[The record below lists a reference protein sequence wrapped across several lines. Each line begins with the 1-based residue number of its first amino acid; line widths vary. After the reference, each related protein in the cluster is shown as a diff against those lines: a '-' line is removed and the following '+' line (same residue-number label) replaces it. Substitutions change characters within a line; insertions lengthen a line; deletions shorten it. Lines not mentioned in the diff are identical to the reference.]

1 MCLNVH
7 ESPERFGNWSGLEI
21 NTQKSG
27 LFFSKEVKVNTKSNI
42 KSILDMKKLPQD
54 CEYLGNPLFLKRR
67 KSESF
72 GFILDK
78 IKPKLLSW
86 TGRSTLAS

>member
-1 MCLNVH
+1 
-7 ESPERFGNWSGLEI
+7 
-21 NTQKSG
+21 
-27 LFFSKEVKVNTKSNI
+27 
-42 KSILDMKKLPQD
+42 MKKLPQD